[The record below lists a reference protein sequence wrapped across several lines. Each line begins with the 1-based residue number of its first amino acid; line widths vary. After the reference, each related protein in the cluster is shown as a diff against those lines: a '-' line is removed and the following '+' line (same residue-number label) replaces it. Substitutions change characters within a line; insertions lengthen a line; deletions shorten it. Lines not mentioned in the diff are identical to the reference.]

1 MTLGSRQT
9 FGARDN
15 LDTKSCSRLKKKFLK
30 MEQFFV
36 LTKNISF
43 LSFKQMFDA
52 DAALDSEPV

>member
-1 MTLGSRQT
+1 
-9 FGARDN
+9 
-15 LDTKSCSRLKKKFLK
+15 

>member
-15 LDTKSCSRLKKKFLK
+15 LDTKFCSRLKKKFLK

-36 LTKNISF
+36 LTKNIS
-43 LSFKQMFDA
+43 MFDA